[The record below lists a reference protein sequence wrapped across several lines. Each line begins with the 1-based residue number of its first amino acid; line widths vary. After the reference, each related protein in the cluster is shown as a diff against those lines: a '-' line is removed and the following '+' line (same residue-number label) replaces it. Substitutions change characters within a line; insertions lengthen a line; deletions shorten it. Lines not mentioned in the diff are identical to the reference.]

1 MNVSINKIND
11 LIHYKLGYS
20 LKNILNNKGHPN
32 IIING
37 VNGSGKTTLVNTVFK
52 HVFGENKSITY
63 DKIKF
68 LENKNYY
75 IFNLIN
81 ITNKYDFIKL
91 IKEITSKYDHYNKV
105 HKYIIIDNFDN
116 ISRNIQN
123 SIKVIIEK
131 SYMNARFVFTTSKL
145 GNIEKSLLGNC
156 FILNIPLPSTYDK
169 LLYTKN
175 ILRNKKIKFN
185 EYLLLEDC
193 KLLKLNTIINKY
205 ILDCDYKDINRYFC
219 YRIIDFL
226 LSDINV
232 TVLREIIIHI
242 KSINTDLNNLFNKLM
257 EIFVCILD
265 NIKMIIVIKEI
276 AKYNYIINK
285 SYRDII
291 SLESLFI
298 RLYKIINHERLL

>member
-1 MNVSINKIND
+1 MNVSINKIYD
-11 LIHYKLGYS
+11 HIHYKLGYC

-37 VNGSGKTTLVNTVFK
+37 VTGSGKTTLVNTVFK
-52 HVFGENKSITY
+52 HVFGETKTITY
-63 DKIKF
+63 DKMKF
-68 LENKNYY
+68 LENTNYY

-91 IKEITSKYDHYNKV
+91 IKEITSKYDHYNKI
-105 HKYIIIDNFDN
+105 HKYIIIDNFDS

-131 SYMNARFVFTTSKL
+131 SYMNARFIFITRKV

-156 FILNIPLPSTYDK
+156 FILNIPMPSIYDK

-175 ILRNKKIKFN
+175 ILKNKKIKFN

-193 KLLKLNTIINKY
+193 KKLKLNTIINKY
-205 ILDCDYKDINRYFC
+205 LLDCDYKDIYRDFS

-226 LSDINV
+226 LSEINIK
-232 TVLREIIIHI
+232 VLREIIIHI
-242 KSINTDLNNLFNKLM
+242 KSININLNDLFNKLI
-257 EIFVCILD
+257 EIFSSILD

-298 RLYKIINHERLL
+298 RLYKIIDHERLL